1 MTFPNKILAAAIVL
15 LSLGAPAAMADTLT
29 VPGDFPTI
37 SAAAAAAAPGD
48 TIVVARQ
55 PNVSYVENVVLA
67 TNDVSL
73 TTYNAVIDPQGVG
86 TALTISGDRVKVVGF
101 TIRNSIN
108 FGIAVTGDDVSI
120 TNVTVASC
128 VGTGISILADGANV
142 SGCRVRHC
150 SGSGIEYGATGVLGS
165 GTFARNVLELNTD
178 SGMLLSGD
186 RLNVTYNA
194 VTSNGGDGIP
204 ILNGG
209 FVGLA
214 PSAVNGNVVMS
225 NNRNG
230 IMVLDPGAGPMTIA
244 SNRIGL
250 NGRNGIELNLGAGV
264 NIQRNYIQGNS
275 RAGILLEDTASA
287 SVVGNNVRSNARHG
301 IEVTNNGPGGHL
313 IARNYTF
320 YNGRDGLHVQGSS
333 NAMLDNFIFNNLGD
347 GVDVVGDGPT
357 LGNDVS
363 NNVAFRNGHEGID
376 NSGIATRITLNR
388 SAGNGSGGNGPDIA
402 GAGNGGIGTLGVF
415 KLNITGDDTS
425 DMAIA
430 AATSQV
436 VDID

>member
-1 MTFPNKILAAAIVL
+1 MTFPNKILAPAIL
-15 LSLGAPAAMADTLT
+15 LMSFGAPAAMADTLT

-48 TIVVARQ
+48 TIVVAKQ
-55 PNVSYVENVVLA
+55 ADGSYVENVVLA
-67 TNDVSL
+67 TDDVTL
-73 TTYNAVIDPQGVG
+73 TTANAEIDPQASG
-86 TALTISGDRVKVVGF
+86 TALTITGDRVTVRGF

-120 TNVTVASC
+120 MSVTVVSC
-128 VGTGISILADGANV
+128 FGTGISILADGANV

-150 SGSGIEYGATGVLGS
+150 TGSGIEYGSNGVLGS
-165 GTFARNVLELNTD
+165 GTFERNILELNTD

-186 RLNVTYNA
+186 RLKVNGNA
-194 VTSNGGDGIP
+194 ITNNGGDGIL

-209 FVGLA
+209 FLA
-214 PSAVNGNVVMS
+214 PDPSTLMGNTVMS

-230 IMVLDPGAGPMTIA
+230 IMVLDPGAGTMTLFGNQIHQ
-244 SNRIGL
+244 
-250 NGRNGIELNLGAGV
+250 NGRNGIEVNLGAGV
-264 NIQRNYIQGNS
+264 NVQRNFVSNNS
-275 RAGILLEDTASA
+275 RAGILLVDTASA

-301 IEVTNNGPGGHL
+301 VEVTNNGPGGHL

-320 YNGRDGLHVQGSS
+320 YNGRDGLHVQGSG
-333 NAMLDNFIFNNLGD
+333 NAMVDNFTFDNLGD

-357 LGNDVS
+357 LS
-363 NNVAFRNGHEGID
+363 NNVTNNVVYRNGHEGID
-376 NSGIATRITLNR
+376 NSGITTRMTLNR
-388 SAGNGSGGNGPDIA
+388 SLMNGSGGDGPDIA

-415 KLNITGDDTS
+415 MLNTTGDDTS
-425 DMAIA
+425 DKATA
-430 AATSQV
+430 AATSQI